1 MAEVEGI
8 LKNRTNVVGSI
19 EALQKENAALQKQR
33 DNLLREKAGS
43 LKDKLLAKARVFGD
57 ITLIAEK
64 IELDPKAVKDLAF
77 ELKSQED
84 NLFLVL
90 ANQFGGKV
98 MLTVALSKVLIEGN
112 NLHAG
117 KIVKEL
123 AAEIGGG
130 GGGQAEFA
138 TAGGKNANG
147 IPNALSKAEQFL
159 N

>member
-1 MAEVEGI
+1 M
-8 LKNRTNVVGSI
+8 
-19 EALQKENAALQKQR
+19 
-33 DNLLREKAGS
+33 
-43 LKDKLLAKARVFGD
+43 
-57 ITLIAEK
+57 
-64 IELDPKAVKDLAF
+64 AF